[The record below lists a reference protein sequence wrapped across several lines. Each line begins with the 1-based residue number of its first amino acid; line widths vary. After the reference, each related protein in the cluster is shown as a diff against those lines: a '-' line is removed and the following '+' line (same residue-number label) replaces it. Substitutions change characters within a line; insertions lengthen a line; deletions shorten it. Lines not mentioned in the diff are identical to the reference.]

1 MAPFCA
7 VKTLK
12 CQPVG
17 HRLVLSQENVLP
29 VKQVLKRKG
38 LDTKRQRR
46 ATERERDAGRT
57 RIT

>member
-1 MAPFCA
+1 MATFCA
-7 VKTLK
+7 VKTLE

-29 VKQVLKRKG
+29 VKQILKRKG

-46 ATERERDAGRT
+46 ATKRERDAGRP